1 MRHRIF
7 DIQPYL
13 LLLLSSCAIFCRC
26 AEKPQKGPLPKEYQ
40 QAGSFIKTLPYYNPD
55 SCVLLIKR
63 DVPLQWQGAAYQNL
77 FLDGPED
84 SPMELGYRHLDTYEE
99 NFPADSARAFAQL
112 YRGLLLGHENR
123 MDSAVACVN
132 DAYAISQRAGIPL
145 LAFDAQLQ
153 LAAFQIKEGKTAEPI
168 RAYLAAYDAVKDMDS
183 SQTDR
188 KIWVMNLLA
197 SAYSITNNHRM
208 AMDWLQRCYP
218 LVEDESVP
226 SLLSGKVDHFMRKA
240 VIYNRLE
247 LPDSAILMAQKGL
260 DLQEKTRPTTA
271 APR

>member
-1 MRHRIF
+1 MYFHN
-7 DIQPYL
+7 
-13 LLLLSSCAIFCRC
+13 A
-26 AEKPQKGPLPKEYQ
+26 
-40 QAGSFIKTLPYYNPD
+40 
-55 SCVLLIKR
+55 
-63 DVPLQWQGAAYQNL
+63 GAAYQNL
-77 FLDGPED
+77 FLLSDGPED
-84 SPMELGYRHLDTYEE
+84 SPLELGFQHLDAYEE

-123 MDSAVACVN
+123 MDSAVACVK
-132 DAYAISQRAGIPL
+132 DAYAISQRAGLPL

-197 SAYSITNNHRM
+197 SAYSITNNHRT

-218 LVEDESVP
+218 
-226 SLLSGKVDHFMRKA
+226 GGR
-240 VIYNRLE
+240 
-247 LPDSAILMAQKGL
+247 
-260 DLQEKTRPTTA
+260 
-271 APR
+271 